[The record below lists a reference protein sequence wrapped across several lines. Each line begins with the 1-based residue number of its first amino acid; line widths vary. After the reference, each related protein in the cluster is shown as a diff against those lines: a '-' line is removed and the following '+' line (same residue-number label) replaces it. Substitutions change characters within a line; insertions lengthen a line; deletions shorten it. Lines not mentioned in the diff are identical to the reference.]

1 MDNKSKNYIY
11 ISIIAVCVIVMIIL
25 GLDWRKNMVSNTNT
39 TNTTASLKPK
49 EEKVIVTV
57 STEVIEDGLENMG
70 FLVTQEYYFTQVEKY
85 TKEKKVFNVLPS
97 TSEFMYSYDGAV
109 MAGIDFEKI
118 KISKDDEKK
127 VITVDIPHSRVHTVT
142 VDKDTF
148 KTYSE
153 KESLWNP
160 LKLEDYN
167 MSMAEFEEA
176 AKEKALENGIL
187 ERSDEQA
194 QKIVDNFISN
204 FPSSKGYEI
213 RYEWRNDN
221 ES

>member
-1 MDNKSKNYIY
+1 
-11 ISIIAVCVIVMIIL
+11 
-25 GLDWRKNMVSNTNT
+25 
-39 TNTTASLKPK
+39 
-49 EEKVIVTV
+49 
-57 STEVIEDGLENMG
+57 
-70 FLVTQEYYFTQVEKY
+70 
-85 TKEKKVFNVLPS
+85 
-97 TSEFMYSYDGAV
+97 MYSYDGAV

-221 ES
+221 ENSSTRGKVHGKSAGRRLSLSCPARSGSVRMHRLGEKRIRWLCDNGDSRP